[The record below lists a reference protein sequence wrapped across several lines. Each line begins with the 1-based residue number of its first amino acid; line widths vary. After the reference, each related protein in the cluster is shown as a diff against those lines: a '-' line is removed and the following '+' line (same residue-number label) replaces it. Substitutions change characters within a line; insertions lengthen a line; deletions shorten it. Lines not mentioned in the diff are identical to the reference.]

1 MTAETVAPAAPG
13 VLYLVPMPLGD
24 LGPSLALPPATAAIA
39 ARLRYFIAEN
49 ARTARR
55 LLAQLPLAIPIQ
67 QIAFAELNEHT
78 PAEDIEPLLTPILAG
93 EDGGV
98 VSEAGCPAI
107 ADPGSALVALAH
119 RRGVRVVPLVGPNAL
134 MLALMASGM
143 NGQSF
148 RFHGYL
154 PTDAAARAARITA
167 IETDSARDGTAH
179 LFIETPYRGAAL
191 LAALL
196 AHCRRPNTRVA
207 VAADLTLPTESIVV
221 HSLAGWR
228 TASPPPLDK
237 RPAVFLLQAERA
249 VSARESK
256 PRRSS

>member
-1 MTAETVAPAAPG
+1 MTAPTVPTSLPG

-24 LGPSLALPPATAAIA
+24 LNPALALPPASAAVA
-39 ARLRYFIAEN
+39 ARLRYFVAEN

-55 LLAQLPLAIPIQ
+55 LLGQLPLAVPIQ
-67 QIAFAELNEHT
+67 QIVFAELNEHT
-78 PAEDIEPLLTPILAG
+78 LAEEIEALLAPVLAG

-107 ADPGSALVALAH
+107 ADPGSVLVALAH
-119 RRGVRVVPLVGPNAL
+119 RHGVRVAPLVGPNA
-134 MLALMASGM
+134 MTLALMASGM

-154 PTDAAARAARITA
+154 PTDAAMRAARITA

-179 LFIETPYRGAAL
+179 LFIETPYRGPAL

-196 AHCRRPNTRVA
+196 STCRRPSTRVA
-207 VAADLTLPTESIVV
+207 VAVDLTLPTEAIVV
-221 HSLAGWR
+221 HSIADWR
-228 TASPPPLDK
+228 TAPVPAIDK

-249 VSARESK
+249 AK
-256 PRRSS
+256 GAQRS